1 MPRRLSFDRVATVY
15 DETRALSPRA
25 MSRVLGVLVEEL
37 RGKRVL
43 EVGVGTGRYA
53 VPLQKSGIRVVGVDI
68 SRHMVNLGLAKGLR
82 DIVFADGARLPF
94 VARAFDVAT
103 TNHVLHLISNWVDVL
118 EEIARV
124 TRDSFF
130 SVIEHS
136 ENPSIHS
143 EYNALVRE
151 SGFQWRHPGI
161 HERDLPGLLK
171 PDIVIPVG
179 PFRETVSMDTML
191 KPLAERAFSNQWEVP
206 EDIHREAIQ
215 RLRKKWAGKEYDRSY
230 SLEIA
235 FWRVERIPELAKA
248 AAQRS

>member
-1 MPRRLSFDRVATVY
+1 MPRRLSFDRVATAY

-25 MSRVLGVLVEEL
+25 MSRVIGVLVEEL

-68 SRHMVNLGLAKGLR
+68 SRHMVKLGLAKGLR

-94 VARAFDVAT
+94 VARTFDVAT

-179 PFRETVSMDTML
+179 PFRETVSMDTAL
-191 KPLAERAFSNQWEVP
+191 KPFAERAFSNQWEVP

-215 RLRKKWAGKEYDRSY
+215 RLRKKWAGKEYDRS
-230 SLEIA
+230 
-235 FWRVERIPELAKA
+235 
-248 AAQRS
+248 

>member
-1 MPRRLSFDRVATVY
+1 
-15 DETRALSPRA
+15 
-25 MSRVLGVLVEEL
+25 MSRVVGVLVEEL

-68 SRHMVNLGLAKGLR
+68 SRNMVGLGLAKGLR

-130 SVIEHS
+130 SVIEQS
-136 ENPSIHS
+136 ENPSMHS

-151 SGFQWRHPGI
+151 SGFQWQHPGI

-179 PFRETVSMDTML
+179 PFRETVSMDTVL

-206 EDIHREAIQ
+206 EEIHREAIQ
-215 RLRKKWAGKEYDRSY
+215 RLRKKWAGKVYDRSY

-235 FWRVERIPELAKA
+235 FWRAERIPELVKA
-248 AAQRS
+248 APQRS